1 MAEASVARPLD
12 RRVSSRHFAGLLAV
26 FLLLNL
32 ANALYSA
39 ADLPVPGGV
48 NLVCY
53 FLVATI
59 VYFWFKRFA
68 EAHSLSLPFDM
79 GWFLYVAW
87 WAIVPFYLIKVQGR
101 KAVRTILVV
110 VAAYLVTYG
119 VSLLVFFAIV

>member
-1 MAEASVARPLD
+1 MAETSVARPFE
-12 RRVSSRHFAGLLAV
+12 RQISSRYFAGRRAV
-26 FLLLNL
+26 FLLSNL

-39 ADLPVPGGV
+39 ADLPVPGGI
-48 NLVCY
+48 NLICY

-68 EAHSLSLPFDM
+68 EAHSLSLPFDI
-79 GWFLYVAW
+79 GWFLYLAW
-87 WAIVPFYLIKVQGR
+87 WAIVPVYLFKVQGR

-110 VAAYLVTYG
+110 VAAYFVTYG

>member
-1 MAEASVARPLD
+1 MADTVARPLD
-12 RRVSSRHFAGLLAV
+12 RQISSRYFAGLLVV
-26 FLLLNL
+26 FLLSNL

-48 NLVCY
+48 NLICY

-79 GWFLYVAW
+79 GWFIYLAW
-87 WAIVPFYLIKVQGR
+87 WAIVPLYLFKVRGR

-110 VAAYLVTYG
+110 VAAYLITYG
-119 VSLLVFFAIV
+119 VSLIVFFAIV